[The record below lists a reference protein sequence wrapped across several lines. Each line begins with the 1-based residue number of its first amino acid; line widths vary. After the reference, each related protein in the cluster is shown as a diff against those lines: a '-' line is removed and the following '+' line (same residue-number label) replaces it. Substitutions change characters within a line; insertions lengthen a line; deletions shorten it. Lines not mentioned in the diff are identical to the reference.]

1 MIDLDSAFAVPCF
14 DIDEKYTKGG
24 KYDVGHYGRYGHP
37 LSPFTVLALSTPH
50 LTSDLDIRDATC
62 EETPEEECEDVD
74 DNTS

>member
-1 MIDLDSAFAVPCF
+1 MIDLDSAFAIPCF

-24 KYDVGHYGRYGHP
+24 KYDVGYYGRYGHP